1 MGDTVNLSSRL
12 EGLNKEYR
20 TPILVGSGTF
30 EAVQSAG
37 FLFRELDLIQ
47 VKGKLQPVTI
57 YELVALRSA
66 AAEHQERL
74 DAFARAR
81 ASYLRREWLEAQKLF
96 QEVLDR
102 WPDDGPSRTY
112 WKRCPDYRLGASNG
126 AWAGVVVMCPR

>member
-1 MGDTVNLSSRL
+1 MGDTVNLCWRL
-12 EGLNKEYR
+12 VGLDKEYR
-20 TPILVGSGTF
+20 THILVGSGTF

-81 ASYLRREWLEAQKLF
+81 ASYLRRECLQAQKLL
-96 QEVLDR
+96 QEE
-102 WPDDGPSRTY
+102 
-112 WKRCPDYRLGASNG
+112 
-126 AWAGVVVMCPR
+126 